1 MDMNSLP
8 RHVAIILDGNGRW
21 AKARGLGRSEG
32 HRAGALAVRE
42 IVTYCREIGLRHLTL
57 YTFSSENWSR
67 PKTEVSALFSL
78 LLEFLKAEVP
88 RMLQQGISLKVFGDV
103 EGLPLAVRT
112 ALKLAVK
119 TTAKGGAM
127 DLNLALNYGSRAEI
141 VRAVRQ
147 IVADGVPADQIT
159 EETIASRLYTAGQP
173 DPDLVIRTSGE
184 QRLSNY
190 LLYQCAYAELYFTPV
205 PWPDFTPAEMAKALE
220 AYRHRSRRF
229 GKIQEQVDAESASA
243 EQSSAEPAGA

>member
-1 MDMNSLP
+1 MDMKSLP

-32 HRAGALAVRE
+32 HRAGAMAVRE

-119 TTAKGGAM
+119 TTARGGEM

-159 EETIASRLYTAGQP
+159 EETVASRLYTAGQP

-205 PWPDFTPAEMAKALE
+205 AWPDFTPAEMAKALE
-220 AYRHRSRRF
+220 DYQHRSRRF
-229 GKIQEQVDAESASA
+229 GKTQEQVDAE
-243 EQSSAEPAGA
+243 PAGAEKAGA

>member
-141 VRAVRQ
+141 VRAVRR
-147 IVADGVPADQIT
+147 IVADGVPADQIS

-190 LLYQCAYAELYFTPV
+190 LLYQIAYAELYFTPV
-205 PWPDFTPAEMAKALE
+205 AWPDFTPAEMAKALE
-220 AYRHRSRRF
+220 AYQSRSRRF
-229 GKIQEQVDAESASA
+229 GKTQEQVDAESA
-243 EQSSAEPAGA
+243 GA

>member
-1 MDMNSLP
+1 MDMKSLP

-141 VRAVRQ
+141 VRAVRR
-147 IVADGVPADQIT
+147 IVADGVPADQIS

-190 LLYQCAYAELYFTPV
+190 LLYQIAYAELYFTPV
-205 PWPDFTPAEMAKALE
+205 AWPDFTPAEMAKALE
-220 AYRHRSRRF
+220 AYQSRSRRF
-229 GKIQEQVDAESASA
+229 GKTQEQVDAESA
-243 EQSSAEPAGA
+243 GA

>member
-42 IVTYCREIGLRHLTL
+42 IVTYCRELGLRHLTL

-127 DLNLALNYGSRAEI
+127 DLNLALNYGGRAEI
-141 VRAVRQ
+141 VRAVRR

-220 AYRHRSRRF
+220 AYQRRSRRF
-229 GKIQEQVDAESASA
+229 GKTQEQVDAESA
-243 EQSSAEPAGA
+243 GA

>member
-141 VRAVRQ
+141 VRAVRR
-147 IVADGVPADQIT
+147 IVADGVPADQIS

-220 AYRHRSRRF
+220 AYQSRSRRF
-229 GKIQEQVDAESASA
+229 GKTQEQVDAESA
-243 EQSSAEPAGA
+243 GA

>member
-21 AKARGLGRSEG
+21 AKARGLDRSEG

-42 IVTYCREIGLRHLTL
+42 IVTYCRKIGLRHLTL

-88 RMLQQGISLKVFGDV
+88 RMLQQGISLKVFGNV

-112 ALKLAVK
+112 ALKLAVR
-119 TTAKGGAM
+119 TTAKGGEM

-205 PWPDFTPAEMAKALE
+205 AWPDFTPAEMAKALE
-220 AYRHRSRRF
+220 AYQSRSRRF
-229 GKIQEQVDAESASA
+229 GKTQEQVDAESASA
-243 EQSSAEPAGA
+243 APAGA

>member
-1 MDMNSLP
+1 MNSLP

-141 VRAVRQ
+141 VRAVRR
-147 IVADGVPADQIT
+147 IVADGVPADQIS

-190 LLYQCAYAELYFTPV
+190 LLYQIAYAELYFTPV
-205 PWPDFTPAEMAKALE
+205 AWPDFTPAEMAKALE
-220 AYRHRSRRF
+220 AYQSRSRRF
-229 GKIQEQVDAESASA
+229 GKTQEQVDAESA
-243 EQSSAEPAGA
+243 GA

>member
-1 MDMNSLP
+1 MNSLP

-190 LLYQCAYAELYFTPV
+190 LLYQSAYAELYFTPV
-205 PWPDFTPAEMAKALE
+205 AWPDFTPAEMAKALE
-220 AYRHRSRRF
+220 ASQGRSRRF
-229 GKIQEQVDAESASA
+229 GKTQEQVDAESA
-243 EQSSAEPAGA
+243 GA

>member
-21 AKARGLGRSEG
+21 AKARGLDRSEG

-141 VRAVRQ
+141 VRAVRR
-147 IVADGVPADQIT
+147 IVADGVPADQIS

-190 LLYQCAYAELYFTPV
+190 LLYQIAYAELYFTPV
-205 PWPDFTPAEMAKALE
+205 AWPDFTPAEMAKALE
-220 AYRHRSRRF
+220 AYQSRSRRF
-229 GKIQEQVDAESASA
+229 GKTQEQVDAESA
-243 EQSSAEPAGA
+243 GA

>member
-1 MDMNSLP
+1 MDKNSLP

-190 LLYQCAYAELYFTPV
+190 LLYQSAYAELYFTPV
-205 PWPDFTPAEMAKALE
+205 AWPDFTPAEMAKALE
-220 AYRHRSRRF
+220 AYQSRSRRF
-229 GKIQEQVDAESASA
+229 GKTQEQVDAESASA
-243 EQSSAEPAGA
+243 APAGA

>member
-127 DLNLALNYGSRAEI
+127 DLNLALNY
-141 VRAVRQ
+141 
-147 IVADGVPADQIT
+147 
-159 EETIASRLYTAGQP
+159 
-173 DPDLVIRTSGE
+173 
-184 QRLSNY
+184 
-190 LLYQCAYAELYFTPV
+190 
-205 PWPDFTPAEMAKALE
+205 
-220 AYRHRSRRF
+220 
-229 GKIQEQVDAESASA
+229 
-243 EQSSAEPAGA
+243 

>member
-32 HRAGALAVRE
+32 HRAGAMAVRE

-141 VRAVRQ
+141 VRAVRR
-147 IVADGVPADQIT
+147 IVADGVPADQIS

-190 LLYQCAYAELYFTPV
+190 LLYQIAYAELYFTPV
-205 PWPDFTPAEMAKALE
+205 AWPDFTPAEMAKALE
-220 AYRHRSRRF
+220 AYQSRSRRF
-229 GKIQEQVDAESASA
+229 GKTQEQVDAESA
-243 EQSSAEPAGA
+243 GA

>member
-190 LLYQCAYAELYFTPV
+190 LLYQSAYAELYFTPV
-205 PWPDFTPAEMAKALE
+205 AWPDFTPAEMAKALE
-220 AYRHRSRRF
+220 AYQSRSRRF
-229 GKIQEQVDAESASA
+229 GKTQEQVDAESASA
-243 EQSSAEPAGA
+243 APAGA

>member
-1 MDMNSLP
+1 P

-141 VRAVRQ
+141 VRAVRR
-147 IVADGVPADQIT
+147 IVADGVPADQIS

-190 LLYQCAYAELYFTPV
+190 LLYQIAYAELYFTPV
-205 PWPDFTPAEMAKALE
+205 AWPDFTPAEMAKALE
-220 AYRHRSRRF
+220 AYQSRSRRF
-229 GKIQEQVDAESASA
+229 GKTQEQVDAESA
-243 EQSSAEPAGA
+243 GA

>member
-1 MDMNSLP
+1 
-8 RHVAIILDGNGRW
+8 
-21 AKARGLGRSEG
+21 
-32 HRAGALAVRE
+32 
-42 IVTYCREIGLRHLTL
+42 
-57 YTFSSENWSR
+57 
-67 PKTEVSALFSL
+67 
-78 LLEFLKAEVP
+78 
-88 RMLQQGISLKVFGDV
+88 MLQQGISLKVFGDV

-141 VRAVRQ
+141 VRAVRR
-147 IVADGVPADQIT
+147 IVADGVPADQIS

-190 LLYQCAYAELYFTPV
+190 LLYQIAYAELYFTPV
-205 PWPDFTPAEMAKALE
+205 AWPDFTPAEMAKALE
-220 AYRHRSRRF
+220 AYQSRSRRF
-229 GKIQEQVDAESASA
+229 GKTQEQVDAESA
-243 EQSSAEPAGA
+243 GA

>member
-8 RHVAIILDGNGRW
+8 RHVAIIMDGNGRW

-141 VRAVRQ
+141 VRAVRR
-147 IVADGVPADQIT
+147 IVADGVPADQIS

-190 LLYQCAYAELYFTPV
+190 LLYQIAYAELYFTPV
-205 PWPDFTPAEMAKALE
+205 AWPDFTPAEMAKALE
-220 AYRHRSRRF
+220 AYQSRSRRF
-229 GKIQEQVDAESASA
+229 GKTQEQVDAESA
-243 EQSSAEPAGA
+243 GA

>member
-21 AKARGLGRSEG
+21 ATARGLGRSEG

-67 PKTEVSALFSL
+67 PKTEVSALFSR

-141 VRAVRQ
+141 VRAVRR
-147 IVADGVPADQIT
+147 IVADGVPADQIS
-159 EETIASRLYTAGQP
+159 EETIASRPYTAGQP
-173 DPDLVIRTSGE
+173 APGPVIRTSGE

-190 LLYQCAYAELYFTPV
+190 LLYQIAYAELYFTPV
-205 PWPDFTPAEMAKALE
+205 AWPDFTPAEMAKALE
-220 AYRHRSRRF
+220 AYQSRSRRF
-229 GKIQEQVDAESASA
+229 GKTQEQVDAESA
-243 EQSSAEPAGA
+243 GA

>member
-42 IVTYCREIGLRHLTL
+42 IVTYCREIGLRLLTL

-141 VRAVRQ
+141 VRAVRR
-147 IVADGVPADQIT
+147 IVADGVPADQIS

-190 LLYQCAYAELYFTPV
+190 LLYQIAYAELYFTPV
-205 PWPDFTPAEMAKALE
+205 AWPDFTPAEMAKALE
-220 AYRHRSRRF
+220 AYQSRSRRF
-229 GKIQEQVDAESASA
+229 GKTQEQVDAESA
-243 EQSSAEPAGA
+243 GA